1 MKKTYHPISYKSH
14 LLNNKKSDIVNFQ
27 KSNYKSELPCANTGL
42 FAFGFPFICA
52 NEKLLAVVYTSYP
65 SFNFSSITDDVF
77 AIVLAEIQNP
87 VTIPTT
93 IGQFTNLMWLVGVS
107 ALSGQIP
114 SEIGQLTSLNI
125 MIFPNNRAM
134 STTIPSQIGKLSQL
148 SMIDIHNIYAYNS
161 IPTQIA
167 QLANLTYIDF
177 GSNSLSG
184 ILPSEFE
191 RLQSLSSFI
200 VWNSN
205 INVSNFD
212 FTLWSQLQDLDI
224 SGTQIVKFPYSIL
237 SLTQLT
243 ALDVGRGG
251 IVSTIPSQISLLSQL
266 NELILTRN
274 EFYLTIP
281 SEIGLLSL
289 ITYLDLAYNKINGT
303 IITEFNQL
311 SQLKSLILSENQLS
325 GTIPEAL
332 FDLGELQLL
341 YLDGNLLTGTISSEI
356 GKLTSLTRLRI
367 ENNQL
372 SGSIPISMLSLPF
385 RSIEFYGNRFHST
398 IPTQIGLLTELN
410 LLQLGSNFFSGN
422 IPTQISLIKGLNYL
436 AILHNNFTG
445 TIPPLPSTINLLC
458 DYSGIVGDSR
468 CAYYVKD
475 QGDYLEDSVFAIAVS
490 FSAAISLIIILTI
503 LLFIWKRRHMAI
515 VVSGL
520 AFNLLTL
527 IGLLCIVISVIPFG
541 LTMSNS
547 VSVRD
552 TECKVTPILFVFGT
566 IMVFSTISAR
576 NYPIWK
582 MYDPTSTEKMVLPKI
597 DVIRPVGVIVIAA
610 VTVISIYAYENKG
623 AYLNSGCRYDGSNQ
637 EILLTIVGALGILT
651 SLFASYSSFA
661 VRDAIF
667 DYSDAKQ
674 VMIAT
679 FNILTFGAAL
689 TILGLTSDTA
699 ASKFLSV
706 SFSAILG
713 VITFFVL
720 VHGTKIK
727 TILTDHTKLG
737 RTNSVEIYTT

>member
-1 MKKTYHPISYKSH
+1 MSH
-14 LLNNKKSDIVNFQ
+14 
-27 KSNYKSELPCANTGL
+27 NYL
-42 FAFGFPFICA
+42 
-52 NEKLLAVVYTSYP
+52 
-65 SFNFSSITDDVF
+65 TD
-77 AIVLAEIQNP
+77 
-87 VTIPTT
+87 
-93 IGQFTNLMWLVGVS
+93 
-107 ALSGQIP
+107 
-114 SEIGQLTSLNI
+114 
-125 MIFPNNRAM
+125 
-134 STTIPSQIGKLSQL
+134 
-148 SMIDIHNIYAYNS
+148 S
-161 IPTQIA
+161 IPTE
-167 QLANLTYIDF
+167 F
-177 GSNSLSG
+177 GSLLQLTDLELDYNQLEGTFPPIFSLPLR
-184 ILPSEFE
+184 ILY
-191 RLQSLSSFI
+191 L
-200 VWNSN
+200 NSN
-205 INVSNFD
+205 RIEGS
-212 FTLWSQLQDLDI
+212 
-224 SGTQIVKFPYSIL
+224 
-237 SLTQLT
+237 
-243 ALDVGRGG
+243 
-251 IVSTIPSQISLLSQL
+251 
-266 NELILTRN
+266 
-274 EFYLTIP
+274 IP
-281 SEIGLLSL
+281 SEIGLMS
-289 ITYLDLAYNKINGT
+289 
-303 IITEFNQL
+303 
-311 SQLKSLILSENQLS
+311 
-325 GTIPEAL
+325 
-332 FDLGELQLL
+332 
-341 YLDGNLLTGTISSEI
+341 
-356 GKLTSLTRLRI
+356 
-367 ENNQL
+367 
-372 SGSIPISMLSLPF
+372 
-385 RSIEFYGNRFHST
+385 
-398 IPTQIGLLTELN
+398 LLTE
-410 LLQLGSNFFSGN
+410 LQLGSNFFSGN
-422 IPTQISLIKGLNYL
+422 IPTQISLIKALHYL
-436 AILHNNFTG
+436 DISHNNFTG
-445 TIPPLPSTINLLC
+445 TIPPLPSSISLFC

-582 MYDPTSTEKMVLPKI
+582 MFDPTSTEKMVLPKI
-597 DVIRPVGVIVIAA
+597 DVIRPVGVVVIAA

-637 EILLTIVGALGILT
+637 EILLTIIGALGILT

-661 VRDAIF
+661 VRDVPV

-689 TILGLTSDTA
+689 TTLGLTSDTA

-727 TILTDHTKLG
+727 TILTDHTELG
-737 RTNSVEIYTT
+737 PTKNKFLSI